1 MVLMSIFSKTS
12 TQGMM
17 KNTPGPRAPPV
28 SRRPRRKITALSYSL
43 FVVFISCT
51 NVPFSKILLWYSGKS
66 HLDNFD
72 NYIEGKWERGK
83 DEEQGSDCEKERTD
97 SWTLLANW
105 EYVRHQI
112 VNNGSV
118 TDCKIGPYL
127 NIEQWLCMS
136 FETGTLTHLFHP
148 GPCLPRFPSWTTSCR
163 SPSSST
169 YHVFPRPRWHLKG
182 QEVIKSF
189 QVIPRYWSS

>member
-17 KNTPGPRAPPV
+17 KKTPGPRAPPV

-43 FVVFISCT
+43 FVVFITCT
-51 NVPFSKILLWYSGKS
+51 NIPFSKILLKYSGKS

-105 EYVRHQI
+105 EHLRHQNMTKCAEAWQI
-112 VNNGSV
+112 VKLDPIWTMTVYEFWNRDPDSPISSWSLFAPFSFLDDVMSNP
-118 TDCKIGPYL
+118 KFF
-127 NIEQWLCMS
+127 NIS
-136 FETGTLTHLFHP
+136 RVP
-148 GPCLPRFPSWTTSCR
+148 
-163 SPSSST
+163 
-169 YHVFPRPRWHLKG
+169 
-182 QEVIKSF
+182 
-189 QVIPRYWSS
+189 